1 MLKWLGWG
9 AASLIGLCVAALLI
23 QIPGFLSWRRDIE
36 QRLLANSA
44 VINTPKGPLEYGES
58 GRGAPVLMLHGTPGG
73 YDQIL
78 SMVRATAAT
87 DARIRV
93 IAPSR
98 PGYLGTPLAS
108 GRTPAEQA
116 RLYAALLDHLGID
129 KVVVLGVS
137 GGGPSAL
144 QFAVLYPDRCSALIL
159 EEAATRSIK
168 AGKMT
173 MPPPLVDFLIYL
185 FRGKAIADL
194 QAKNPGDPA
203 MSRVAAAVID
213 TLAPIGRRVAGNE
226 NDRLQF
232 ARMENW
238 PLNRIRCPTL
248 ILHGSDDKDVP
259 LADAQYAHERI
270 PGSQLVILPG
280 ADHAMVALRYKE
292 LNALIAAFV
301 HRHRQAEASTPGT
314 ETTVPM
320 LGNVGNAIPPMDGD

>member
-1 MLKWLGWG
+1 MMLKWIGWG
-9 AASLIGLCVAALLI
+9 SASLIALCVTALLI
-23 QIPGFLSWRRDIE
+23 QIPGFLSWRRGIE
-36 QRLLANSA
+36 QRLLANSS
-44 VINTPKGPLEYGES
+44 VITTPQGPIEYGEF
-58 GRGAPVLMLHGTPGG
+58 GHGAPVLMLHGTPGG

-98 PGYLGTPLAS
+98 PGYLRTPLAS
-108 GRTPAEQA
+108 GSTPAEQA
-116 RLYAALLDHLGID
+116 RLYAALLDYLGIN
-129 KVVVLGVS
+129 KVVILGVS

-144 QFAVLYPDRCSALIL
+144 PFAILYPDRCCALIL

-173 MPPPLVDFLIYL
+173 IPPLLVDLLIYL

-203 MSRVAAAVID
+203 MSQVATAVID
-213 TLAPIGRRVAGNE
+213 TLAPVGQRVVGNE

-232 ARMENW
+232 AHMENW
-238 PLNRIRCPTL
+238 PLNQIRCPTL

-259 LADAQYAHERI
+259 LADAQYAHQRI

-280 ADHAMVALRYKE
+280 ANHAMVALRYKE

-301 HRHRQAEASTPGT
+301 DRHGQSETSTPGT
-314 ETTVPM
+314 KTAATM
-320 LGNVGNAIPPMDGD
+320 LRNAISPMDGG